1 MNQKPMCLPAC
12 SDRIQIRLPF
22 SFFVPF
28 LCYYGCALV
37 HLTRVSISVLLYGG
51 LDCRLGGGL
60 FVNLAFLAF
69 PLQTG
74 GINCVVVEN
83 NNNKNRS
90 SSKKSS
96 AVGSVQQNTEPL
108 FPSQQHPAVV
118 AGCPAGCGFPT
129 FGKNNHSVDVG
140 RRCVCVCVFFL
151 QLRHAVFNL
160 FPILPASA
168 EVERC
173 AAIGT
178 KLHNRSKD
186 SLTVEGTSQ

>member
-12 SDRIQIRLPF
+12 SDRIQIRLLFPF
-22 SFFVPF
+22 FLFVPF

-37 HLTRVSISVLLYGG
+37 HLARVSISVLLYGG

-74 GINCVVVEN
+74 GINCVVVE

-140 RRCVCVCVFFL
+140 RPCVCVCFFCNYDTL
-151 QLRHAVFNL
+151 CSIY
-160 FPILPASA
+160 FPSCLPAPRLNGA
-168 EVERC
+168 
-173 AAIGT
+173 
-178 KLHNRSKD
+178 LRSGRNCT
-186 SLTVEGTSQ
+186 TVQRIPLP